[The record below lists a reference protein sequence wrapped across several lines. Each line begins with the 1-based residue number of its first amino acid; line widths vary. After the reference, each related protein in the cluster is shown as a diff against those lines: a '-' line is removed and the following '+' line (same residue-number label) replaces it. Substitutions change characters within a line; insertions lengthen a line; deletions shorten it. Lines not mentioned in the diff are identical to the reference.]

1 MVNVLTSN
9 RYTATVHRVIHR
21 GEIPRISIPFFFEPS
36 FSVNVKP
43 IPAFVPDHSTPQQEV
58 NYYEHMC
65 HML

>member
-21 GEIPRISIPFFFEPS
+21 GSVPRVSIPFFFEPS
-36 FSVNVKP
+36 FATMVKP
-43 IPAFVPDHSTPQQEV
+43 LQGCAEGNVLPKASV